1 MQQQREGDGASACM
15 QRGQRTDSSWSIPMS
30 LPHGQRATQI
40 GTAIANAFRE
50 HWKFVLA
57 EGIILVLLGALAI
70 FLPLF
75 ATVTIT
81 IILGWIFL
89 ASGIIGLIT
98 TFGARRAPG
107 LWWSLV
113 SALVAI
119 GVGLVLLAQPIAGA
133 LSLTL
138 VLIVFFV
145 VEGIASLMY
154 ALEHR
159 RELSGRWEWM
169 LISGI
174 IDLVLAGIIFAGLP
188 GTAAWALGL
197 LVGINM
203 IFGGFALVAIAVNA
217 RSARAP

>member
-1 MQQQREGDGASACM
+1 
-15 QRGQRTDSSWSIPMS
+15 MS
-30 LPHGQRATQI
+30 LLDRTQATAV
-40 GTAIANAFRE
+40 GNAAANAVRE
-50 HWKFVLA
+50 HSTFFLVEGFVLV
-57 EGIILVLLGALAI
+57 ILGALAI
-70 FLPLF
+70 FLTPF
-75 ATVTIT
+75 ATIAVT
-81 IILGWIFL
+81 IILGWIFFV
-89 ASGIIGLIT
+89 SGIVGLVS

-107 LWWSLV
+107 FWWSLV
-113 SALVAI
+113 SALIAI
-119 GVGLVLLAQPIAGA
+119 GVGIVLLAQPIAGA

-145 VEGIASLMY
+145 VEGLASIMY

-174 IDLVLAGIIFAGLP
+174 IDLLLAAIIFAGFP

-203 IFGGFALVAIAVNA
+203 IFGGMALVAIATHA
-217 RSARAP
+217 RVR

>member
-1 MQQQREGDGASACM
+1 
-15 QRGQRTDSSWSIPMS
+15 MS
-30 LPHGQRATQI
+30 LPQGQRATEI
-40 GTAIANAFRE
+40 GAAVASAVRAHSTF
-50 HWKFVLA
+50 FLV
-57 EGIILVLLGALAI
+57 EGIVLVLLGALAI
-70 FLPLF
+70 FVPLF
-75 ATVTIT
+75 ATLTIT

-98 TFGARRAPG
+98 TLGARGVPG
-107 LWWSLV
+107 FWWSLV
-113 SALVAI
+113 SALIAI
-119 GVGLVLLAQPIAGA
+119 AVGLSLLFEPIAGA
-133 LSLTL
+133 LSITL

-145 VEGIASLMY
+145 VEGVASIMY

-174 IDLVLAGIIFAGLP
+174 IDLILAAIIFAGFP

-203 IFGGFALVAIAVNA
+203 IFGGMALIAIAMHA
-217 RSARAP
+217 RSATPVL

>member
-1 MQQQREGDGASACM
+1 MSFSDRPGAMEIGAAVASAV
-15 QRGQRTDSSWSIPMS
+15 RTHSTFFI
-30 LPHGQRATQI
+30 
-40 GTAIANAFRE
+40 
-50 HWKFVLA
+50 V
-57 EGIILVLLGALAI
+57 EGIILVLLGMLAI

-75 ATVTIT
+75 ATLTIT

-89 ASGIIGLIT
+89 ASGIIGLIAT
-98 TFGARRAPG
+98 MGARGVPG
-107 LWWSLV
+107 FWWSLV
-113 SALVAI
+113 SALIAIVVGVA
-119 GVGLVLLAQPIAGA
+119 LLFEPIAGA

-138 VLIVFFV
+138 VLIAFFV
-145 VEGIASLMY
+145 VEGVATIMY

-174 IDLVLAGIIFAGLP
+174 IDLVLAGIILAGFP

-203 IFGGFALVAIAVNA
+203 IFGGMALIAIGAHA
-217 RSARAP
+217 RSATPAV

>member
-1 MQQQREGDGASACM
+1 
-15 QRGQRTDSSWSIPMS
+15 MS
-30 LPHGQRATQI
+30 LHQGQRATEI
-40 GTAIANAFRE
+40 GAAVANAVRE
-50 HWKFVLA
+50 HSAFFLA

-75 ATVTIT
+75 ATITIT

-89 ASGIIGLIT
+89 VSGIVGLIT
-98 TFGARRAPG
+98 TFGARKAPG
-107 LWWSLV
+107 FSWSLL
-113 SALVAI
+113 SALIAI
-119 GVGLVLLAQPIAGA
+119 AVSIVVLVEPTAGA

-138 VLIVFFV
+138 VLIFFFV
-145 VEGIASLMY
+145 AEGIASMLY

-174 IDLVLAGIIFAGLP
+174 IDLILAGIIFVGFP

-197 LVGINM
+197 LVGVNM
-203 IFGGFALVAIAVNA
+203 ILGGVALVAIAVHA
-217 RSARAP
+217 RSAAQAP

>member
-1 MQQQREGDGASACM
+1 
-15 QRGQRTDSSWSIPMS
+15 MS
-30 LPHGQRATQI
+30 LHHGQRATEI
-40 GTAIANAFRE
+40 GAAVANAVQE
-50 HWKFVLA
+50 HSAFFLA

-75 ATVTIT
+75 ATITIT

-89 ASGIIGLIT
+89 VSGIVGLIT
-98 TFGARRAPG
+98 TFGARKAPG
-107 LWWSLV
+107 FSWSLL
-113 SALVAI
+113 SALIAI
-119 GVGLVLLAQPIAGA
+119 AVSIVLLVEPTAGA

-138 VLIVFFV
+138 VLIFFFV
-145 VEGIASLMY
+145 AEGIASVLY

-174 IDLVLAGIIFAGLP
+174 IDLILAGIIFAGFP

-197 LVGINM
+197 LVGVNM
-203 IFGGFALVAIAVNA
+203 ILGGVALVAIAVHA
-217 RSARAP
+217 RSAAQSP

>member
-1 MQQQREGDGASACM
+1 M
-15 QRGQRTDSSWSIPMS
+15 SIPQ
-30 LPHGQRATQI
+30 GQQAAQI
-40 GTAIANAFRE
+40 GAAVANAVRE
-50 HWKFVLA
+50 HSTFFIV
-57 EGIILVLLGALAI
+57 EGIILVVLGGLAI
-70 FLPLF
+70 FVPLF
-75 ATVTIT
+75 ATITIM

-107 LWWSLV
+107 FWWSLV
-113 SALVAI
+113 SALIAI
-119 GVGLVLLAQPIAGA
+119 GAGLVLLAEPITGA

-145 VEGIASLMY
+145 VEGIAGIMY
-154 ALEHR
+154 AVEHR

-174 IDLVLAGIIFAGLP
+174 VDLVLAGIIFAGFP

-203 IFGGFALVAIAVNA
+203 VMGGVALVAIAVHA
-217 RSARAP
+217 RSALPAR

>member
-1 MQQQREGDGASACM
+1 MTMPQGERAAAEIGAAV
-15 QRGQRTDSSWSIPMS
+15 
-30 LPHGQRATQI
+30 
-40 GTAIANAFRE
+40 ANAIHE
-50 HWKFVLA
+50 HSTFFLV
-57 EGIILVLLGALAI
+57 EGIILLALGALAI
-70 FLPLF
+70 FVPLF
-75 ATVTIT
+75 ATITIT

-98 TFGARRAPG
+98 TFGASRAPG
-107 LWWSLV
+107 FWWSLV
-113 SALVAI
+113 SALIAI
-119 GVGLVLLAQPIAGA
+119 GAGIILLAEPVTGA

-145 VEGIASLMY
+145 VEGVASIMY

-169 LISGI
+169 LISGV
-174 IDLVLAGIIFAGLP
+174 IDLILAGIIFAGFP

-203 IFGGFALVAIAVNA
+203 IFGGMALIAMALNA
-217 RSARAP
+217 RSIRPAL

>member
-1 MQQQREGDGASACM
+1 
-15 QRGQRTDSSWSIPMS
+15 MS

-40 GTAIANAFRE
+40 GAAAANAVRE
-50 HWKFVLA
+50 HSKFFLA

-75 ATVTIT
+75 ATITIT

-89 ASGIIGLIT
+89 ASGIIGMIA
-98 TFGARRAPG
+98 TFGARLAPG
-107 LWWSLV
+107 FWWSLV
-113 SALVAI
+113 SALIAI
-119 GVGLVLLAQPIAGA
+119 AVGFVLLVEPIAGA

-138 VLIVFFV
+138 VLIIFFV
-145 VEGIASLMY
+145 FEGIASAMY

-169 LISGI
+169 FVSGI
-174 IDLVLAGIIFAGLP
+174 IDFVLAGIIFAGLP

-203 IFGGFALVAIAVNA
+203 IFGGVALVAIAVHS
-217 RSARAP
+217 RSAARAT

>member
-1 MQQQREGDGASACM
+1 MG
-15 QRGQRTDSSWSIPMS
+15 
-30 LPHGQRATQI
+30 LPHGQRATEI
-40 GTAIANAFRE
+40 GSALANAVRE
-50 HWKFVLA
+50 HSKYFLA

-89 ASGIIGLIT
+89 ASGIVGLIA
-98 TFGARRAPG
+98 TFGARQAPG
-107 LWWSLV
+107 FWWSLL
-113 SALVAI
+113 SALIAI
-119 GVGLVLLAQPIAGA
+119 AVGLIPLAQPIAGA

-138 VLIVFFV
+138 LLIVFFIF
-145 VEGIASLMY
+145 EGTASVMY
-154 ALEHR
+154 AFEHR
-159 RELSGRWEWM
+159 RELTGRWEWM

-174 IDLVLAGIIFAGLP
+174 IDFVIAGIILAGLP

-203 IFGGFALVAIAVNA
+203 IFGGVALVAIAVHA
-217 RSARAP
+217 RSAARAP

>member
-1 MQQQREGDGASACM
+1 
-15 QRGQRTDSSWSIPMS
+15 
-30 LPHGQRATQI
+30 
-40 GTAIANAFRE
+40 
-50 HWKFVLA
+50 
-57 EGIILVLLGALAI
+57 LAI
-70 FLPLF
+70 FLTPF
-75 ATVTIT
+75 ATIAVT
-81 IILGWIFL
+81 IILGWLFL
-89 ASGIIGLIT
+89 ASGIVGLIT

-107 LWWSLV
+107 FWWSLL
-113 SALVAI
+113 SALIAIVAGI
-119 GVGLVLLAQPIAGA
+119 MLLVAPITGA

-145 VEGIASLMY
+145 VEGIASMMY

-174 IDLVLAGIIFAGLP
+174 VDLLLAGIIFAGFP

-203 IFGGFALVAIAVNA
+203 IFGGVALVGIAAHA
-217 RSARAP
+217 RSAGQAS